1 MLSMNDE
8 NEFMLTTYD
17 NPYNPFED
25 FERWWKEDLLLG
37 HDCCGLLARTANVS
51 SLSSEELEQE
61 DIRQAMDYIVSRSP
75 MIYKKVNRSNYE
87 QVSMA

>member
-1 MLSMNDE
+1 MNDE